1 MHAVAEVA
9 AAAAV
14 ATLATASVGRN
25 NVAMISAIKNK
36 FIIIFIFAIEP
47 NEKKQ
52 RANEKGKQIRMLNDF
67 YLRTAFGRTQIC
79 WLVFLRA

>member
-14 ATLATASVGRN
+14 ATLASVGRN